1 MRSGQKPA
9 SANHSAAEAD
19 RGPMGSEQK
28 PCSGGRD
35 NGLPISLLLD
45 SWAPA
50 PKAQEFL
57 KKIVGWTQTELTTR
71 IFITGL
77 CWPGPN
83 TASLRVAIIGS
94 RAEKN
99 ILLRFEIGA

>member
-28 PCSGGRD
+28 PGSGGRD
-35 NGLPISLLLD
+35 NRLPISLLLD

-50 PKAQEFL
+50 PKTQEFL

-77 CWPGPN
+77 RRG
-83 TASLRVAIIGS
+83 
-94 RAEKN
+94 
-99 ILLRFEIGA
+99 LL